1 MRATAIKLTPCKGGP
16 WAARNA
22 HLDPEVTD
30 SALRGVK
37 RRRAISRAWR
47 RGSSPTGS

>member
-1 MRATAIKLTPCKGGP
+1 MRAKAAKLTPRQGL

-22 HLDPEVTD
+22 QSSPEETN

-37 RRRAISRAWR
+37 RRSAISRVWW